1 MHLQAWYLRKCMSL
15 YNDVVRRP
23 HLPREHAIRRILL
36 KTNVDLSMYGPCP
49 EGESEQDG
57 IEEQMESEEEEEDDP
72 CT

>member
-1 MHLQAWYLRKCMSL
+1 
-15 YNDVVRRP
+15 
-23 HLPREHAIRRILL
+23 
-36 KTNVDLSMYGPCP
+36 MYGPCP